1 MLDLGLVWRNGS
13 DVASTALVELYGSVG
28 WSVYTSSPSK
38 LRKMIQNSSFV
49 QQCWDGNTLVGLAR
63 VVSDDVSIMY
73 LQDILVNPTYQ
84 RQGLGRG
91 LVERCMERFEH
102 VRQKVLLTDDRPE
115 QIAFYQSLV
124 FHNTRDL
131 LDTRL
136 NAFVRIE
143 GAKLS

>member
-1 MLDLGLVWRNGS
+1 VIGLEERGGCG
-13 DVASTALVELYGSVG
+13 EH
-28 WSVYTSSPSK
+28 
-38 LRKMIQNSSFV
+38 
-49 QQCWDGNTLVGLAR
+49 
-63 VVSDDVSIMY
+63 
-73 LQDILVNPTYQ
+73 
-84 RQGLGRG
+84 G

-115 QIAFYQSLV
+115 QIAFYQSLG

-131 LDTRL
+131 LDTPL